1 MFSLNDKTVVVTGAS
16 RGIGRGISI
25 AMAAAGAHVALA
37 SRSVD
42 ALHAVCKDITDAG
55 GSASVH
61 PCDISDGAAV
71 AATFKTIAA
80 EHDGIHVLV
89 NNAGVTKDNLLM
101 RMSEADW
108 QTPITVNLSG
118 AFHCIKNVV
127 RPMMKQRFG
136 RIINITSVVGVT
148 GNAGQANYAASKAG
162 LIGLTK
168 STAKELASRGITVNA
183 IAPGYITTDMTAD
196 LAEDVK
202 QKLSESIPIGRLG
215 TPDDLAPA
223 AIFLASDEAGYIT
236 GQTLIVDGG
245 MIM

>member
-1 MFSLNDKTVVVTGAS
+1 MFSLAEKTAVVTGAS

-25 AMAAAGAHVALA
+25 AMAGAGAHVALVG
-37 SRSVD
+37 RSAD
-42 ALHAVCKDITDAG
+42 ALREVRQEIIDAG

-71 AATFKTIAA
+71 AATFKSIATDQ
-80 EHDGIHVLV
+80 DGIHVLV

-108 QTPITVNLSG
+108 QIPITINLSG

-183 IAPGYITTDMTAD
+183 IAPGYIATDMTAD

-215 TPDDLAPA
+215 TPGDLAPA

-245 MIM
+245 MVM

>member
-1 MFSLNDKTVVVTGAS
+1 MFSLNEKTVVVTGAS
-16 RGIGRGISI
+16 RGIGRGISL

-37 SRSVD
+37 SRSAD
-42 ALHAVCKDITDAG
+42 ALHEVCKDITDAG

-80 EHDGIHVLV
+80 DHGGIHVLV

-108 QTPITVNLSG
+108 QTPIAVNLSG

-245 MIM
+245 MVM

>member
-1 MFSLNDKTVVVTGAS
+1 MFSLAEKTAVVTGAS

-25 AMAAAGAHVALA
+25 AMAGAGAHVALV
-37 SRSVD
+37 SRSAD
-42 ALHAVCKDITDAG
+42 ALREVRQEIIDAG

-71 AATFKTIAA
+71 AATFKSIATDQ
-80 EHDGIHVLV
+80 DGIHVLV

-108 QTPITVNLSG
+108 QIPITINLSG

-183 IAPGYITTDMTAD
+183 IAPGYIATDMTAD

-215 TPDDLAPA
+215 TPGDLAPA

-245 MIM
+245 MVM